1 MAQGHNDRYGG
12 SSVNSALCKVR
23 IEGKTSLKMSWIMT
37 LCDRYCILAAAAVNK
52 DYRKFNLPNASAVSK
67 KYNEIKYNQPRW
79 DTCSAHYYAL
89 Q

>member
-1 MAQGHNDRYGG
+1 
-12 SSVNSALCKVR
+12 
-23 IEGKTSLKMSWIMT
+23 MT